1 MRERGQSLKL
11 KSPADQ
17 TLTVKGL
24 QVRMHTASGLL
35 SLALLPPLLPN
46 MHLAAKPF
54 TFFFFMTTWP
64 TFLALPSI
72 PPPPPKCLLIVVN
85 QQSIQ
90 HDTGHALPVPVNVRC
105 EVHLQSCVTRAA
117 SLHQRLIGNC
127 SPPSCHRLW
136 GW

>member
-90 HDTGHALPVPVNVRC
+90 HDTGHTHCPSRSTSAARC
-105 EVHLQSCVTRAA
+105 TCNHV
-117 SLHQRLIGNC
+117 SLEQ
-127 SPPSCHRLW
+127 HRYTN
-136 GW
+136 G